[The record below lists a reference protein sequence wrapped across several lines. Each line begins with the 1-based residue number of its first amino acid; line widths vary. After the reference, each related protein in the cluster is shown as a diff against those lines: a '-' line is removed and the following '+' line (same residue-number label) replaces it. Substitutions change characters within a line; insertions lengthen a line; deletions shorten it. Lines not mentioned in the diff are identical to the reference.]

1 MRKSQGNHEPME
13 FSNLLKG
20 YHSMTNWV
28 YSKEYNFVL
37 ALKHQLM
44 FFHFSRRKKHV
55 MIILVDPEKGYLVK
69 FNTHS
74 Q

>member
-1 MRKSQGNHEPME
+1 
-13 FSNLLKG
+13 
-20 YHSMTNWV
+20 MTNWV